1 MEIKNLTCVEC
12 PMGCFIEVGVENG
25 AAVYVKGNSCPRG
38 KLYAENEVVRPLRVL
53 TTTVRCVS
61 GKMLPVKTD
70 KPIPRDLIFS
80 LMEKINAVHPTLP
93 ITLGDVIVKNL
104 YDDVN
109 LIATK
114 TIK

>member
-12 PMGCFIEVGVENG
+12 PMGCSIEVGLENG
-25 AAVYVKGNSCPRG
+25 TAVYVKGNSCPRG

-53 TTTVRCVS
+53 TTTVRCDA

-70 KPIPRDLIFS
+70 KPIPRDLIFP
-80 LMEKINAVHPTLP
+80 LMKKINALHPTLP
-93 ITLGDVIVKNL
+93 ISLGDVIVKNL
-104 YDDVN
+104 YEDVN

-114 TIK
+114 TVK